1 MDWNISPTLELL
13 LLSQV
18 LEVLTHLPPSA
29 KCWDY
34 RNIPLHQV
42 HKGARNQIQSMLGKH
57 STKDFILSSLKAV
70 FIRLIYENQISSW
83 HFHVMKFWFILPTIT
98 PFSTHLTLS
107 PSYSQNSSF
116 FFDAMFSV
124 DLLDHLLKAFAELFC
139 PFCLKGPFL
148 VPASNH
154 VYFHPNSHPKAF
166 NVAFC
171 SVLISA
177 IILSKI
183 FIQFPM
189 VFVISSSLSVK
200 E

>member
-83 HFHVMKFWFILPTIT
+83 HFHVMKFWFILPTIHSSLH
-98 PFSTHLTLS
+98 PSYPVSILLPEFLLLLWCHVFRWSSWPSPQSFCRSFLSLLS
-107 PSYSQNSSF
+107 P
-116 FFDAMFSV
+116 
-124 DLLDHLLKAFAELFC
+124 
-139 PFCLKGPFL
+139 GPL
-148 VPASNH
+148 
-154 VYFHPNSHPKAF
+154 
-166 NVAFC
+166 
-171 SVLISA
+171 
-177 IILSKI
+177 
-183 FIQFPM
+183 
-189 VFVISSSLSVK
+189 SSSCLEPCLLPPKLTSKGFQCGLLLSSHFCNHSFQNIHSVSHGVCHK
-200 E
+200 FFSKC